1 MQKPK
6 YGGAP
11 LTIEY
16 ISSGKPMEE
25 GCTYFFSTY
34 RAMTEEK
41 SLFSTVLFGHHHLKH
56 MYSRNTV
63 QYTGAL
69 TKRIIS

>member
-6 YGGAP
+6 YGAVP
-11 LTIEY
+11 VTIEY
-16 ISSGKPMEE
+16 ISSGKPRRVVF
-25 GCTYFFSTY
+25 FFSTY

-56 MYSRNTV
+56 MYSSNTV

-69 TKRIIS
+69 AKRIIS